1 MSNMAKWVR
10 VILVVSLWKEGGVV
24 KCKKTL
30 ASLTSHTLHREKGSG
45 HAVADELLPKN
56 VIIKQCG

>member
-24 KCKKTL
+24 KCKTL
-30 ASLTSHTLHREKGSG
+30 ASLASHTLHREEGLG
-45 HAVADELLPKN
+45 HAVAGELLPKN